1 MTNREPE
8 GENPSPV
15 TRPDPGVGPHA
26 GGRRPPG
33 GPGPGLVGRGDE
45 LDALRRFLGRIDAGG
60 GALLVS
66 GEPGVGKSALLEAAA
81 AHAYDLGLH
90 VVRAAGAEFEVEVS
104 FATLNQLLGPFL
116 GLMPQLNPAD
126 WEALGAAVQLGRSHT
141 GDPTQVSTATLAL
154 LRTAAEH
161 QPVLLVVD
169 DLPWL
174 DKASAR
180 VLAFVA
186 RRLAGRPIGF
196 LGAARVGEA
205 GLFDDVDLPR
215 LRVAPLPDAPAQTLL
230 DQTFPE
236 LAGRARRRIL
246 DDARGNPLALLEL
259 PVALEN
265 LGRVESLRASDVLPV
280 TDRLQAVFA
289 ARVAALPT
297 ETGDLLLLAALDG
310 TGDLRVLTDPS
321 PDAAPEDGLEA
332 LGPAEGANLVYVDS
346 LTRRLEF
353 RHPLTRSAVVAMATA
368 AERRRAHT
376 VLAARLVDDPDR
388 RAWQLAAAS
397 LGPEEPVAEELEGV
411 AHRAAARGDPV
422 GAVAAYVRAADL
434 TPGRSSKLRR
444 LAHAAYLGANVT
456 GDLGMAPPLLDE
468 DAVEADPDAA
478 LAVTLAAA
486 SQLLNQNGDLDTTYR
501 LLVNAIEMRL
511 GPFQADN
518 EIVVETVH
526 TLLLICYFGGRH
538 ELWEPLDHALARFDP
553 EPPLDLRLLRAA
565 LGDPARLAVDVLD
578 DLDTAIARLH
588 QEHDAAH
595 IRRVGIAAVFTDR
608 VDGCL
613 PALRRVVDDGRS
625 GGAVTSSID
634 ALFLLATHHYFTGA
648 WDESE
653 QATGEGLALCD
664 DLGFQMLAWP
674 GNFLHG
680 LVAAARGDH
689 DTVRAMTD
697 RMAAWGF
704 PRRVGAVQH
713 YLAHLNTQ
721 EALAQGEYEAAL
733 RHASMVSPPGE
744 LASHTPLA
752 LWLVLDLTEAAARSG
767 RTREASA
774 HVAAA
779 IDAGIG
785 RISPR
790 LNLMVLGATAITA
803 ALTAPTEDAIARF
816 EAAQAAPDASLFP
829 FEIARIELAFGEHL
843 RRNRQAAAA
852 GVHLGH
858 AAELF
863 DRLGA
868 RPWAERAARELR
880 ATGKTKRLPPPSP
893 GLVEPATTLTPQQR
907 QVAELAAAGLTN
919 KKIAERLFLSPR
931 TVATHLY
938 ELFPKLGITSR
949 AALRD
954 ALARHDQASA
964 ADTGEAETD

>member
-1 MTNREPE
+1 MTHQQPE
-8 GENPSPV
+8 GQDTSLA
-15 TRPDPGVGPHA
+15 PGASSDVGQDGA
-26 GGRRPPG
+26 GPPQG
-33 GPGPGLVGRGDE
+33 GPGQGLVGRDE
-45 LDALRRFLGRIDAGG
+45 ELGALWGFLRRVDIGG

-81 AHAYDLGLH
+81 AHAYDLGLN

-104 FATLNQLLGPFL
+104 FASLNQLLGPFL
-116 GLMPQLNPAD
+116 GLMPQLDPAD
-126 WEALGAAVQLGRSHT
+126 WEALGAAVQLGRGRT
-141 GDPTQVSTATLAL
+141 GDPTLVSTATLAL

-186 RRLAGRPIGF
+186 RRLAGSPIGF

-230 DQTFPE
+230 DQTFPD
-236 LAGRARRRIL
+236 LGGRIRHRIL

-259 PVALEN
+259 PVALKG
-265 LGRVESLRASDVLPV
+265 LGRVESLRAADVLPV

-297 ETGDLLLLAALDG
+297 ETGALLLLAALDG

-321 PDAAPEDGLEA
+321 PDTAAEDGLEV

-346 LTRRLEF
+346 RTRRLEF
-353 RHPLTRSAVVAMATA
+353 RHPLTRSAVVAMATE
-368 AERRRAHT
+368 AERRRAHA
-376 VLAARLVDDPDR
+376 VLASRLVDDPDR
-388 RAWQLAAAS
+388 RAWQLAAAA
-397 LGPEEPVAEELEGV
+397 LGPDEAVAAQLEEV
-411 AHRAAARGDPV
+411 AHRAATRGDPV

-434 TPGRSSKLRR
+434 TPRRSSKLRR

-468 DAVEADPDAA
+468 DEVEADPDAA
-478 LAVTLAAA
+478 LVVTLAAA
-486 SQLLNQNGDLDTTYR
+486 AQLLNQNGDLDTTYR

-511 GPFQADN
+511 GPFEADN
-518 EIVVETVH
+518 EILVETVH
-526 TLLLICYFGGRH
+526 TLLLICYFGGRR
-538 ELWEPLDHALARFDP
+538 ELWEPLDDALARFAP
-553 EPPLDLRLLRAA
+553 EPPLDLRLLCAT
-565 LGDPARLAVDVLD
+565 LGDTARLAVDVLD

-595 IRRVGIAAVFTDR
+595 IRRIGLAAVFTDR
-608 VDGCL
+608 VHGCL
-613 PALRRVVDDGRS
+613 PALRRVVNDGRS

-634 ALFLLATHHYFTGA
+634 ALFLLATHHYYTGA
-648 WDESE
+648 WDDTE
-653 QATGEGLALCD
+653 QATSDGLALCEH
-664 DLGFQMLAWP
+664 LGFQMLAWP
-674 GNFLHG
+674 GNYLHG
-680 LVAAARGDH
+680 LVAAARGDN
-689 DTVRAMTD
+689 DTVRAMTA

-704 PRRVGAVQH
+704 PRRVGVIQH
-713 YLAHLNTQ
+713 YIAHLNSQ
-721 EALAQGEYEAAL
+721 AALAQGEYEAAF

-744 LASHTPLA
+744 LATHTPVA
-752 LWLVLDLTEAAARSG
+752 MWLVLDLTEAAARSG
-767 RTREASA
+767 RSRDASA
-774 HVAAA
+774 HISAAT
-779 IDAGIG
+779 DAGIG

-790 LNLMVLGATAITA
+790 LNLMVLGATAITD
-803 ALTAPTEDAIARF
+803 ALTASPEDAAAAF
-816 EAAQAAPDASLFP
+816 EAALGAPDASLFP
-829 FEIARIELAFGEHL
+829 FETARIELAYGEHL

-852 GVHLGH
+852 GVHLGR

-868 RPWAERAARELR
+868 VPWAKRAARELR
-880 ATGKTKRLPPPSP
+880 AAGKAKPSP
-893 GLVEPATTLTPQQR
+893 SQSGPARLDAADTLTPQQR
-907 QVAELAAAGLTN
+907 QVAALAAAGLTN
-919 KKIAERLFLSPR
+919 KQIGERLFLSPR

-954 ALARHDQASA
+954 ALARHDRDAGTSEF
-964 ADTGEAETD
+964 DTD

>member
-1 MTNREPE
+1 MTHRRPE
-8 GENPSPV
+8 GENASRDS
-15 TRPDPGVGPHA
+15 RPNPDVGPGSA
-26 GGRRPPG
+26 GRPPD
-33 GPGPGLVGRGDE
+33 GPSPGLVGRVAE
-45 LDALRRFLGRIDAGG
+45 LDALRGFIHQVDADG

-116 GLMPQLNPAD
+116 GLMPQLDPAD
-126 WEALGAAVQLGRSHT
+126 WEALGAAVQLGRAHT
-141 GDPTQVSTATLAL
+141 GDPTLVSTATLAL
-154 LRTAAEH
+154 LRTAAGH

-186 RRLAGRPIGF
+186 RRLAGSPIGF
-196 LGAARVGEA
+196 LGAARTGEA

-215 LRVAPLPDAPAQTLL
+215 LPVAPLPDASARALL
-230 DQTFPE
+230 DQSFPA
-236 LAGRARRRIL
+236 LGGRVRRRIL

-259 PVALEN
+259 PVALGN
-265 LGRVESLRASDVLPV
+265 LGHAETLRAPDVLPV
-280 TDRLQAVFA
+280 TDKLQAVFT

-310 TGDLRVLTDPS
+310 TGDLRVLTDS
-321 PDAAPEDGLEA
+321 RQDTVAGDGLEA
-332 LGPAEGANLVYVDS
+332 LGPAEVANLVYVDPLS
-346 LTRRLEF
+346 RRLAF
-353 RHPLTRSAVVAMATA
+353 RHPLTRSAVVAMATE

-388 RAWQLAAAS
+388 RAWQLAAAA
-397 LGPEEPVAEELEGV
+397 LGPDEPVAAQLEEV
-411 AHRAAARGDPV
+411 ARRAASRGDPV

-444 LAHAAYLGANVT
+444 LAHAAYLGSNVT
-456 GDLGMAPPLLDE
+456 GDLGLAPPLLDE
-468 DAVEADPDAA
+468 AAVEADPDAA
-478 LAVTLAAA
+478 LVVTLAAA
-486 SQLLNQNGDLDTTYR
+486 AQLLNQNGDLDTTYR

-511 GPFQADN
+511 GPFEADN
-518 EIVVETVH
+518 EILVETLH
-526 TLLLICYFGGRH
+526 TLLLICYFGGRP
-538 ELWEPLDHALARFDP
+538 ELWEPLDTALARFDT
-553 EPPLDLRLLRAA
+553 EPPLDLRLLRSA
-565 LGDPARLAVDVLD
+565 LGDPARRAVDVLD
-578 DLDTAIARLH
+578 ELDAAIALLPR
-588 QEHDAAH
+588 EHDAAH

-608 VDGCL
+608 VEGCL

-625 GGAVTSSID
+625 GGAVASSID

-648 WDESE
+648 WDETE
-653 QATGEGLALCD
+653 RATGEGLALCD
-664 DLGFQMLAWP
+664 DLGFDMLAWP

-704 PRRVGAVQH
+704 PRRIGAVQH
-713 YLAHLNTQ
+713 YLAQLNTQ
-721 EALAQGEYEAAL
+721 AALARGEYDAAFL
-733 RHASMVSPPGE
+733 HASMVSPPGE
-744 LASHTPLA
+744 LATHTPLA
-752 LWLVLDLTEAAARSG
+752 MWLVLDLTEAAARSG

-774 HVAAA
+774 HVAAVT
-779 IDAGIG
+779 DAGIG
-785 RISPR
+785 HISPR
-790 LNLMVLGATAITA
+790 LNLMALGATAITA
-803 ALTAPTEDAIARF
+803 ALTAPPEDGTAAFEIAL
-816 EAAQAAPDASLFP
+816 AAPDARLYP
-829 FEIARIELAFGEHL
+829 FEMARIQLAYGEHL
-843 RRNRQAAAA
+843 RRARQAAGA
-852 GVHLGH
+852 GVQLSQAG
-858 AAELF
+858 EVF

-868 RPWAERAARELR
+868 RPWAARAARELR
-880 ATGKTKRLPPPSP
+880 AAGKTKPLPPPGP
-893 GLVEPATTLTPQQR
+893 GQLEPTSTLTPQQR

-919 KKIAERLFLSPR
+919 KQIAERLFLSPR

-954 ALARHDQASA
+954 ALGRHDRAST
-964 ADTGEAETD
+964 ADSGEAETD